1 MMKAKQDIVIYLRI
15 DHEPVD
21 EEKIEKS
28 RKGESVSFK
37 SYVNNFYKKTNKLN
51 IKDSI
56 SKKNIMTN
64 RKNTFYFKKGN
75 RGR

>member
-1 MMKAKQDIVIYLRI
+1 MLIIFI
-15 DHEPVD
+15 
-21 EEKIEKS
+21 
-28 RKGESVSFK
+28 
-37 SYVNNFYKKTNKLN
+37 KKTNKLN

>member
-37 SYVNNFYKKTNKLN
+37 SYVNNFYKKNKQ
-51 IKDSI
+51 
-56 SKKNIMTN
+56 TQ
-64 RKNTFYFKKGN
+64 Y
-75 RGR
+75 